1 MDTIIQELG
10 TSAMMRAMEANFVE
24 EMMCFGRVL
33 PGAEVHEDAELG
45 WFYTGRPN
53 LNDVTYTHLAQ
64 DNSDYVDKKIT
75 EVLTYFSP
83 HNVSVAWVISPITQ
97 PQQLATSLEARGFTR
112 VGGDSNMAIDL
123 HQMNENIPAPANLVI
138 KEIEDAETLKLHS
151 PIARI
156 GFDTSQET
164 SQNYYECYVGNG
176 FGNSKPW
183 HHYIA
188 WLNDKPV
195 AIASLLL
202 HAGIAGIYGVAT
214 LPEARR
220 QGIGAAL
227 TLYAMRVARSL
238 GYRIAI
244 LAPSEIGMNMY
255 RSIGFQEVGNAHYY
269 KWSPTQE

>member
-1 MDTIIQELG
+1 MVMIIQELG
-10 TSAMMRAMEANFVE
+10 TPAMMRAMEANFTE

-45 WFYTGRPN
+45 WFYTGRPH

-64 DNSDYVDKKIT
+64 DNSEYVDKKIS
-75 EVLTYFSP
+75 EVLAYFSAR
-83 HNVSVAWVISPITQ
+83 NASVAWVISPITY
-97 PQQLATSLEARGFTR
+97 PPQLATSLEARGFTR
-112 VGGDSNMAIDL
+112 IGGDSNMAIDL
-123 HQMNENIPAPANLVI
+123 HQMNENIPAPSNLVI
-138 KEIEDAETLKLHS
+138 KEIEDVETLKLHS

-164 SQNYYECYVGNG
+164 SQSYYECYVGNG
-176 FGNSKPW
+176 FGDGKPW

-188 WLNDKPV
+188 WLDNKAV
-195 AIASLLL
+195 AVATLLL
-202 HAGIAGIYGVAT
+202 HAGVAGIYGVAT

-227 TLYAMRVARSL
+227 TLHTMRVARSL

-244 LAPSEIGMNMY
+244 LAPSEMGMNVY
-255 RSIGFQEVGNAHYY
+255 RSIGFQEVGIAHYY
-269 KWSPTQE
+269 KWPSTRE